1 MSTLERV
8 MIVGPGRVGLALG
21 YALVQADAVQSLV
34 VCGRRPE
41 PPAHP
46 LFVQGLAEYVFGLS
60 APVPGTAAVLLTVPD
75 HVVPELAHALAAQ
88 GPAPMGCAAYHVS
101 GAMSVE
107 VLGPLHRA
115 GYAVGGL
122 HPLQAISNPV
132 TGAER
137 IPGSHLAVTGSP
149 GAIATARIMASALG
163 CPILEVPESRR
174 PLYHAATV
182 MASNFLPPLLD
193 VSARL
198 LERAGVPYD
207 RALPALATLV
217 RGTLAN
223 IEEVGVDRAVTG
235 PIPRGDVEAIDLHLR
250 ALDPSERR
258 LYALLGM
265 HLARLAPGGISE
277 ESLAELLARY
287 EGKPE

>member
-1 MSTLERV
+1 MSPLERV
-8 MIVGPGRVGLALG
+8 MIVGPGRMGLALG
-21 YALVQADAVQSLV
+21 YALVQTDALQSLV

-41 PPAHP
+41 PPSHP

-60 APVPGTAAVLLTVPD
+60 VPAPGTAAVLIAVPD
-75 HVVPELAHALAAQ
+75 PVVSELAHALALQ
-88 GPAPMGCAAYHVS
+88 GPAPIGCAAYHVS
-101 GAMSVE
+101 GALSVE
-107 VLGPLHRA
+107 VLAPLHGA
-115 GYAVGGL
+115 GYAIGGL
-122 HPLQAISNPV
+122 HPLQAISNPL
-132 TGAER
+132 TGADR

-149 GAIATARIMASALG
+149 VAIATARVLASALG

-174 PLYHAATV
+174 PVFHAAVV

-193 VSARL
+193 ASARL

-223 IEEVGVDRAVTG
+223 IEEVGVDLAVTG
-235 PIPRGDVEAIDLHLR
+235 PIARGDLDTIDLHLR
-250 ALDPSERR
+250 ALDPVERR

-265 HLARLAPGGISE
+265 HLARLAPSGVSE

-287 EGKPE
+287 EGRVE